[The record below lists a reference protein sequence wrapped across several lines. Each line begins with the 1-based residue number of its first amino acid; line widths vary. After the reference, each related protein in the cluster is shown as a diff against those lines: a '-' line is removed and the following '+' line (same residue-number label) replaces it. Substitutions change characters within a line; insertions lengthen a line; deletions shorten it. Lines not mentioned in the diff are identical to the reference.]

1 MLSNTLQILKFVRP
15 VVNILLT
22 YLIIEP
28 SLFVTTNKNLN
39 YEACLFG

>member
-28 SLFVTTNKNLN
+28 SFVTTNKNLN